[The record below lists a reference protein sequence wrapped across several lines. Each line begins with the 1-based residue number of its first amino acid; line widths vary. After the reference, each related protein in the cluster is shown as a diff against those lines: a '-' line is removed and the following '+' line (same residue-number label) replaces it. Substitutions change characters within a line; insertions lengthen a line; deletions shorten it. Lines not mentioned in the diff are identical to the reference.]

1 MIENYY
7 YLTINELSKLISE
20 QRVSPVAIVNACL
33 ERIKDLNP
41 KLNAFITILT
51 NQAKEQAKVA
61 EADASESN

>member
-7 YLTINELSKLISE
+7 YLTINKLSKLISE

-33 ERIKDLNP
+33 KLIKDLNP
-41 KLNAFITILT
+41 KLNAFLTILT

>member
-33 ERIKDLNP
+33 KRIKDLNP
-41 KLNAFITILT
+41 KLNAFLTILA

>member
-20 QRVSPVAIVNACL
+20 QRVSPVAIVNASL
-33 ERIKDLNP
+33 KQIKDLNP

>member
-33 ERIKDLNP
+33 KQIKDLNP
-41 KLNAFITILT
+41 KLNAIITILT
-51 NQAKEQAKVA
+51 NQAEEQAKVA

>member
-33 ERIKDLNP
+33 KWIKDLNP